1 MNGAN
6 IISFQYLKSLVL
18 QKENKVE
25 NKKVSK
31 SKSEITK
38 AEFLREL
45 RKTLSVL
52 ANR

>member
-6 IISFQYLKSLVL
+6 IISFQYLKGLIF

-25 NKKVSK
+25 NKTLSK
-31 SKSEITK
+31 SKPEITK

-52 ANR
+52 DNR